1 MNASD
6 LQLHEIE
13 QLWARFKEQR
23 VDADDLSVA
32 EFSKQF
38 PEQAADIL
46 RVFPLMMEL
55 DEYAN
60 TSGELPTMQQI
71 PDRIGGYPIVRQI
84 GVGGMGLVYEAQ
96 CDTLRER
103 VAIKVISSERLDE
116 KGIQR
121 FKHEARAVASLHHT
135 NIVPIYEFGE
145 SAEHHFYTMRLID
158 GPNLADVVRV
168 ANEEHAGSHADSS
181 VTDIAAFGLLQQLR
195 DNWHLIAQLGSQAA
209 AALAHAHAKQI
220 LHRDVKP
227 ANLLID
233 STNKLWVTDFGLAKR
248 TLDDNSLTSM
258 YHAVGTPRYMAP
270 EQLRGISDERSDTF
284 SLGLTLCELVT
295 LEKMN
300 SATRDALA
308 VAKPGFLRNTN
319 PKLPVELER
328 IVLKAVASEPEDR
341 YQTAAEMA
349 DDLNA
354 LAKKHSPQSSHASS
368 RTVAATTTALL
379 LAIVGLFVAS
389 ATDDSLTTS
398 MKPVAANTIVNRSDQ
413 IVLNVLE
420 GSDSVGLVPE
430 RYGDLSQTTLSGD
443 DAKCFQIDPATRQLR
458 FRQTPDYEVPLDR
471 NMDNLYSLRV
481 ADQPMAVRVGNE
493 NEPPQF
499 DEFIFEPDGQTI
511 VLSRLQLA
519 GAWAID
525 VSDDSDRLYDG
536 LCLTVTGGADRD
548 LVKMTTQG
556 VFVFDR
562 KMRDAMPADA
572 DGDGIY
578 AIEVTASDE
587 TPIWTARLEQQ
598 ADGKISLLRERVVA
612 GARLESTLLAEDC
625 LIRRDV
631 IDIATADGKT
641 FYHLHHNPSGTV
653 ALMKSRLSSRGTFDS
668 TLLSEDCGIG
678 NEVIGFATLDGKT
691 FRYLTRQRGAMQAIQ
706 MHQAIL
712 RDDGTFET
720 QMISEDCRLPYTL
733 EGFSWLDTSRFHH
746 VRRLANGERMFY
758 FSFET
763 ENRFENM
770 RLHETDSQY
779 NAPTRGQ
786 AAWLD
791 PSSTSRSTSHPIRFR
806 IVP

>member
-1 MNASD
+1 MTAAD

-13 QLWARFKEQR
+13 QLWSRFKEQR
-23 VDADDLSVA
+23 VDAAGLSVA
-32 EFSKQF
+32 EFAKQF
-38 PEQAADIL
+38 PAQEADIL
-46 RVFPLMMEL
+46 RVFPLMMDL

-60 TSGELPTMQQI
+60 TCADLPTMQRI
-71 PDRIGGYPIVRQI
+71 PDRVGRYPIERQI
-84 GVGGMGLVYEAQ
+84 GVGGMGIVYEAQ

-103 VAIKVISSERLDE
+103 VAIKVISSERLDD
-116 KGIQR
+116 KGIER

-158 GPNLADVVRV
+158 GPNLADVVR
-168 ANEEHAGSHADSS
+168 AASEMRSGSNADSS
-181 VTDIAAFGLLQQLR
+181 VTDIAAFNLLQQLR

-233 STNKLWVTDFGLAKR
+233 SSNKLWVTDFGLAKR

-270 EQLRGISDERSDTF
+270 EQLRGVSDERSDIF

-319 PKLPVELER
+319 PKLPAELER
-328 IVLKAVASEPEDR
+328 IVLKAVASAPEDR
-341 YQTAAEMA
+341 YRTAAEMA

-354 LAKKHSPQSSHASS
+354 FAKKRKPKSNHASS

-379 LAIVGLFVAS
+379 LAIAGLFVAS
-389 ATDDSLTTS
+389 ATDDSLSTS

-413 IVLNVLE
+413 IILRVRE
-420 GSDSVGLVPE
+420 GSDSVGQVPE
-430 RYGDLSQTTLSGD
+430 LVGDLGSMTLSGD
-443 DAKCFQIDPATRQLR
+443 DADCFLIDPETRQLR
-458 FRQTPDYEVPLDR
+458 FRETPDFEVPLDR
-471 NMDNLYSLRV
+471 NMDNVYSIRI
-481 ADQPMAVRVGNE
+481 ADQPMAVTVDNK

-499 DEFIFEPDGQTI
+499 DEFIFEPDGQSI
-511 VLSRLQLA
+511 ILSRQQMA

-525 VSDDSDRLYDG
+525 VRDDSDRLYDG
-536 LCLTVTGGADRD
+536 LCLTVTGGDDRD

-562 KMRDAMPADA
+562 KMRDAMPVDA
-572 DGDGIY
+572 NGDGDY
-578 AIEVTASDE
+578 EIEVTASDE
-587 TPIWTARLEQQ
+587 TPIWIARLEQQ

-653 ALMKSRLSSRGTFDS
+653 SLMKSRLSSRGTFDS

-678 NEVIGFATLDGKT
+678 NDVIGFATLDGRT
-691 FRYLTRQRGAMQAIQ
+691 FRYLTRQRGALQAIR

-712 RDDGTFET
+712 RDDGTFGT
-720 QMISEDCRLPYTL
+720 QTISEDCRLPYTI

-746 VRRLANGERMFY
+746 VRRQANGERVFF
-758 FSFET
+758 FSFQSG
-763 ENRFENM
+763 NRFENM
-770 RLHETDSQY
+770 RLHATESQY
-779 NAPTRGQ
+779 DSPTRGQ
-786 AAWLD
+786 AAWLE